1 MKWVRN
7 VVDQS
12 SRLPPFLC
20 SGRNV
25 PSFEAHALSY
35 PGGLRSAL
43 LLRMLASDS
52 MSDVEMWRRY
62 FDAVLLADDPS
73 YLPSA
78 VVCSLY
84 PPRPSTDWDR

>member
-35 PGGLRSAL
+35 PGAYEVRY
-43 LLRMLASDS
+43 ASYAGIRFH
-52 MSDVEMWRRY
+52 V
-62 FDAVLLADDPS
+62 
-73 YLPSA
+73 
-78 VVCSLY
+78 
-84 PPRPSTDWDR
+84 